1 MLGGAEKQAVK
12 GTLRGKMSL
21 FTKDSSPGNT
31 GCPLKVCSSRGFAE
45 RWLPVKGTSRDSPPQ
60 LSVIFYWFCCCFL
73 FVGDS
78 CQEWDCF
85 GLQFRWSLRKS
96 PESQDRGC
104 FGHFN
109 NPVLLLSLSFSGFP
123 LLAAAGFLSHQT
135 LCGLEGANPQC
146 YATHLVEFFW
156 SVSHR
161 WLGRFYFGCVKSA
174 RVVCLCWGG
183 WAAQL
188 VPAGELVW
196 PGVSLSPLPHASFLI
211 CRASTVFL
219 SPSVST
225 GLCLAQ
231 RKLNLLFTLTAFAP
245 AKLFHII
252 NGINEFLLLVVS
264 PLSVG
269 WQWSLLFPVTL
280 LRGRNH

>member
-31 GCPLKVCSSRGFAE
+31 GCPLKVCSSWGFAE

-109 NPVLLLSLSFSGFP
+109 NPSPVVVTQLFWLSSPGSSWISVPSNTVRPGSGKSSMLCYPPCWIFLVSESQMTWAFLLWLCKISPGGLSL
-123 LLAAAGFLSHQT
+123 LRRLSSPVSP
-135 LCGLEGANPQC
+135 CRR
-146 YATHLVEFFW
+146 THLAWGLPQSFTTCFFPYLQGFHCLP
-156 SVSHR
+156 VS
-161 WLGRFYFGCVKSA
+161 
-174 RVVCLCWGG
+174 
-183 WAAQL
+183 
-188 VPAGELVW
+188 
-196 PGVSLSPLPHASFLI
+196 I
-211 CRASTVFL
+211 C
-219 SPSVST
+219 
-225 GLCLAQ
+225 
-231 RKLNLLFTLTAFAP
+231 
-245 AKLFHII
+245 
-252 NGINEFLLLVVS
+252 
-264 PLSVG
+264 
-269 WQWSLLFPVTL
+269 
-280 LRGRNH
+280 